1 MIRINLAPQVDQS
14 VGRNHL
20 ALHAMIV
27 ALFCVSAYFG
37 IEFHSNSLDTR
48 AQEIDDKIAELQ
60 NSKNS
65 LKKEIERAKEIRSKT
80 EQIKTRAARVRQLGE
95 GRKIAIVLLDSLQS
109 KHPERM
115 WFTKISYSLK
125 NKSLV
130 LNGYALDHTVIAD
143 YMKRL
148 KEIGKI
154 DATDA
159 SEMKDFIPPQLLNS
173 DLKQSSVTVPV
184 RTEVQKLDQV
194 TLKQLVSSEEV
205 QGVTLQKF
213 EISIRI
219 TDG

>member
-1 MIRINLAPQVDQS
+1 MIRINLAPQVDQT

-20 ALHAMIV
+20 LRDTLIVGALC
-27 ALFCVSAYFG
+27 FSAYFG
-37 IEFHSNSLDTR
+37 TEWYSQELDTR

-60 NSKNS
+60 NSKDG
-65 LKKEIERAKEIRSKT
+65 LKKEIEKAKEVRAKT

-95 GRKIAIVLLDSLQS
+95 GRKIAIILLDSLQS

-115 WFTKISYSLK
+115 WFTRISYSLK
-125 NKSLV
+125 SKSLV

-154 DATDA
+154 DTTDI
-159 SEMKDFIPPQLLNS
+159 SEMKNFIPPQLINS

-184 RTEVQKLDQV
+184 RSEVQRLDQV
-194 TLKQLVSSEEV
+194 TLKQLVSSEDL

>member
-14 VGRNHL
+14 VGRNSL
-20 ALHAMIV
+20 ALHAGIV
-27 ALFCVSAYFG
+27 IVLCFAAYFG
-37 IEFHSNSLDTR
+37 IEYHSHSLDAQ

-60 NSKNS
+60 NTKSS
-65 LKKEIERAKEIRSKT
+65 LNKEIERSKEIRAKT
-80 EQIKTRAARVRQLGE
+80 EQIRSRAARVRQLGE
-95 GRKIAIVLLDSLQS
+95 GRKIAILLLDSLQS

-115 WFTKISYSLK
+115 WFTKISYSMK

-148 KEIGKI
+148 KEIGRI

-184 RTEVQKLDQV
+184 RSETQKLDQV
-194 TLKQLVSSEEV
+194 TLKQLVSSEEL
-205 QGVTLQKF
+205 QGDTLQKF